1 MRTVQCL
8 CCVISQTHQIA
19 LSRSTFVRKTLESA
33 GAVTGWITLVPV
45 IQLLGKEEA
54 SVCQDGSSQH
64 GCKCPQWSGERP
76 NHS

>member
-33 GAVTGWITLVPV
+33 GAVTGWITL
-45 IQLLGKEEA
+45 IA
-54 SVCQDGSSQH
+54 DAA
-64 GCKCPQWSGERP
+64 R
-76 NHS
+76 